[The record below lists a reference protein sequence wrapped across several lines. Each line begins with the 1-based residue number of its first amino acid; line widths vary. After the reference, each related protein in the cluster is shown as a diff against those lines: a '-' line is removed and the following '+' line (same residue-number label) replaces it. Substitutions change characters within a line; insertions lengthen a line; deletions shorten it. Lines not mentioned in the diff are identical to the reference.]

1 MILTIIAIRQMAM
14 GMRRKNFNQLCT
26 ELLVILDEFLFITM
40 ILGIRLFCN
49 FLMFLREKFSK
60 NKVIKVFRCA
70 QWKLE
75 DLIFENCKSLYSLC
89 EMYFFRAPIK

>member
-1 MILTIIAIRQMAM
+1 MILTITAIRQMTM
-14 GMRRKNFNQLCT
+14 GMRKKNFNQLCT

-49 FLMFLREKFSK
+49 FFMFLREKFSQTK
-60 NKVIKVFRCA
+60 MIKVFRCA

-75 DLIFENCKSLYSLC
+75 DLIFENCKSLYLLH
-89 EMYFFRAPIK
+89 EIYVFRAPIK